1 MSCTP
6 CVLLCVHLSVLLSVH
21 LIRMLHSITRLW
33 SLFRWQSLLFS
44 IFFPSHLWCYRSMR
58 TQCSLCHQG
67 LNPLLSLVSLSCFTS
82 THVVFTL
89 LSNPRKKMYNLK
101 AEMLTTHSFPVTPV
115 SCLSSLS
122 SCFFLSLPSLLS
134 HPCFLFLPSTLLSL
148 LS

>member
-1 MSCTP
+1 
-6 CVLLCVHLSVLLSVH
+6 
-21 LIRMLHSITRLW
+21 
-33 SLFRWQSLLFS
+33 
-44 IFFPSHLWCYRSMR
+44 MR

-101 AEMLTTHSFPVTPV
+101 AGMLTTHSFPVTLV

-122 SCFFLSLPSLLS
+122 SLLPFPFLDSFIPVPVILCAVQITFQTFSYLSNEFSLHSMVEDLNSIPRI
-134 HPCFLFLPSTLLSL
+134 PCQRIWNQNVVIE
-148 LS
+148 